1 MTTDAAIAC
10 DYCGLPV
17 PGAID
22 AVALPEDEPQFCCFG
37 CRFADAIMRERD
49 DETTSRWT
57 LTRLGLSIF
66 FAMNVM
72 VFTMARWSNDVYGA
86 DSGEFSTSLHALFRY
101 LCLLFTLPVIG
112 MLGAPLLNH
121 AWQGLKQRQLTSEL
135 LIVAGVLAAFVFST
149 VSVFRGVGHTYFE
162 VACMVLV
169 LVTLG
174 RWFEATGR
182 MKATAALDKL
192 QQLLP
197 DFVARIQNDKE
208 QNTPIGEIVAND
220 HIRIRAGERFPV
232 DGIVYRGRT
241 TVDQQVFTGESV
253 PIERVTGDAVL
264 AGTVNL
270 DGDIVVQAT
279 AASGAGSFAGLLS
292 VLREARTSRGRYQR
306 IADRVAQWFVPAVAV
321 VAIAVFALH
330 FERGTLPALMSS
342 LSVVLI
348 ACPCALGL
356 ATPLAVWT
364 ALSNAA
370 NHQVL
375 FRNGEALE
383 RLADTRAVRFD
394 KTGTLTDGSPHV
406 SRIVCDPT
414 TDSALINSVAAQL
427 SDSSNHVFSQ
437 AIHRVVNS
445 KSTVDSPITGIRGIA
460 GRGVE
465 ALLSLDGEQISVR
478 MGSADFVEVE
488 TCQIPDNIR
497 ESRHIADAGKAAVVF
512 LAWNNRIH
520 ALFLIDEQL
529 RPESKSAISKCR
541 SLELDI
547 AVLTGDNHQR
557 AARWAEE
564 LGVEITGGMSPA
576 DKMKQ
581 VQAARQNFGTT
592 AMVGDGIND
601 APALAASDVGITLGC
616 GADVT
621 RDSADVCILSDNLTR
636 VPWSIELARKTR
648 RIVRQNLAWAF
659 SYNTI
664 GIALA
669 ATGVLNP
676 AIAAGLMLAS
686 SVIVIIN
693 SLRLNGDADVG
704 GAPPTT
710 STEPTSVPSEMDLL
724 VDDAQPTDRA
734 VPVSGG
740 VE

>member
-17 PGAID
+17 PGAVP
-22 AVALPEDEPQFCCFG
+22 APLRGAEESQFPSAEPQFCCFG

-57 LTRLGLSIF
+57 LTRLGLSVF

-86 DSGEFSTSLHALFRY
+86 DAGAFSTSLHELFRY
-101 LCLLFTLPVIG
+101 LCLLFTLPVMG
-112 MLGAPLLNH
+112 MLGAPLCNH

-135 LIVAGVLAAFVFST
+135 LIVVGVLAAFVFST
-149 VSVFRGVGHTYFE
+149 VSVFRGTGHTYFE

-182 MKATAALDKL
+182 MKATAALDRL
-192 QQLLP
+192 QRLLP
-197 DFVARIQNDKE
+197 DVVTRVRDGKE
-208 QNTPIGEIVAND
+208 EHTPVGNVVIGD
-220 HIRIRAGERFPV
+220 QIRIRAGERFAV
-232 DGIVYRGRT
+232 DGLVHHGRT

-253 PIERVTGDAVL
+253 PIERGVGDPIL

-270 DGDIVVQAT
+270 DGDIIVQAT
-279 AASGAGSFAGLLS
+279 AASGAGSFARLLD
-292 VLREARTSRGRYQR
+292 VVHDARISRGRYQR
-306 IADRVAQWFVPAVAV
+306 IADRVAQWFVPAVAL
-321 VAIAVFALH
+321 VAISVFTFH
-330 FERGTLPALMSS
+330 FDRGPLPAMMSS

-370 NHQVL
+370 SHQVL

-406 SRIVCDPT
+406 SRIVVDPE
-414 TDSALINSVAAQL
+414 TDVALFNSVASRL
-427 SDSSNHVFSQ
+427 TDSSNHVFSR
-437 AIHRVVNS
+437 AIHRAIKEDS
-445 KSTVDSPITGIRGIA
+445 STKVSVDEIRSIA

-465 ALLSLDGEQISVR
+465 AALSFNGERLSVR
-478 MGSADFVEVE
+478 LGSAAFVGTEIDSV
-488 TCQIPDNIR
+488 PGNIR
-497 ESRHIADAGKAAVVF
+497 EVMHLASQGENAVVY
-512 LAWNNRIH
+512 LGWGNRIRGV
-520 ALFLIDEQL
+520 FLIDEQL
-529 RPESKSAISKCR
+529 RPESESAIARCR
-541 SLELDI
+541 SVELDI
-547 AVLTGDNHQR
+547 AVLTGDRVER
-557 AARWAEE
+557 ASRWSDT
-564 LGVEITGGMSPA
+564 LGVTMTGGMSPA
-576 DKMKQ
+576 DKMNRIQ
-581 VQAARQNFGTT
+581 EARQQFGTT

-601 APALAASDVGITLGC
+601 APALAASDIGITLGC
-616 GADVT
+616 GSDVT
-621 RDSADVCILSDNLTR
+621 RDSADVCILSNDLTR
-636 VPWSIELARKTR
+636 VPWSIELAKRTR

-659 SYNTI
+659 GYNTV

-669 ATGVLNP
+669 AMGVLNP

-693 SLRLNGDADVG
+693 SFRLNGDTEVPAWVSPSPSTV
-704 GAPPTT
+704 ALTET
-710 STEPTSVPSEMDLL
+710 S
-724 VDDAQPTDRA
+724 
-734 VPVSGG
+734 
-740 VE
+740 